1 MIEDK
6 YHYICKDKDGKL
18 FMTDERCVD
27 TEDAKQYVGENEVLY
42 PFIEDKYNE
51 CLKPDIRHGMIKRHT
66 SKISIVTQHIEDIPK
81 KTLNTLGGGFV
92 TPFITTQSLGDIN
105 PYLQDLLLNENFI
118 PYNLT
123 KPPKANY
130 ILFQLK
136 KDLLSEQFIWEI
148 EKPLAEQNDETK
160 QAILDVL
167 Q

>member
-1 MIEDK
+1 MNVATIKEALKYYDDKAELEVLSNGKVIGFAIE
-6 YHYICKDKDGKL
+6 IGGDKDTPYL
-18 FMTDERCVD
+18 EARVD
-27 TEDAKQYVGENEVLY
+27 N
-42 PFIEDKYNE
+42 
-51 CLKPDIRHGMIKRHT
+51 
-66 SKISIVTQHIEDIPK
+66 SITVTQHIEDIPK
-81 KTLNTLGGGFV
+81 KTFNMLGGGLV

-148 EKPLAEQNDETK
+148 EKPLVEQNDETK

-167 Q
+167 